1 MACQKCNSERVAEIG
16 GKCSD
21 RFHAYI
27 GDRETSGYVDHD
39 LGIGGGNYIEF
50 NLCLD
55 CGQVQ
60 GEFPLPPTFL
70 ETGKNPDDDEDDYDD
85 DEGFCGLY
93 FK

>member
-1 MACQKCNSERVAEIG
+1 MVCRNCKSNRVAEIG

-21 RFHAYI
+21 RFHAYVN
-27 GDRETSGYVDHD
+27 GRETSGYVPKD
-39 LGIGGGNYIEF
+39 LGIGGGDYMEF

-60 GEFPLPPTFL
+60 GKFPLPPTSM
-70 ETGKNPDDDEDDYDD
+70 ERGNDDDHDD
-85 DEGFCGLY
+85 DEGFCGIY